1 MHQHIEIRVQSQMKA
16 ETFVFEFTPY
26 EIFLITSGLKC
37 LASREHLIARIAEAA
52 DNIQNAVASKII
64 ATDAQ
69 NLIST
74 LTK

>member
-1 MHQHIEIRVQSQMKA
+1 MKP
-16 ETFVFEFTPY
+16 ETFVFEFSAY
-26 EIFLITSGLKC
+26 EIFLLTSGLKC

-52 DNIQNAVASKII
+52 DNMQNAVAGKII

-69 NLIST
+69 NLIGT